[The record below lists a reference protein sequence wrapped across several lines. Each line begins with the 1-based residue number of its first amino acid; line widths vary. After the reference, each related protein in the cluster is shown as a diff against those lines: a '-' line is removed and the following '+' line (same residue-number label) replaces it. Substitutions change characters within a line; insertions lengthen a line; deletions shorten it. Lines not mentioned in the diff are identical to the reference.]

1 MRPNAATLAAGFDQR
16 YREIIHAGS
25 GAHEFNY
32 FRGTAPAGDVDAVCA
47 VAGEWTRLKDVMKLA
62 GFTKGRTVLAL
73 DSAVRAVMKGVA
85 SEHPELPL
93 AEIALQLIKRMD
105 AAGHDPMP
113 FAAAFVDE
121 CESMDAK

>member
-47 VAGEWTRLKDVMKLA
+47 VAGEWTRLKDAMKLA
-62 GFTKGRTVLAL
+62 GFTKGRAVLAL
-73 DSAVRAVMKGVA
+73 DSAVRAGRLKHRYFSTDASHQIGHWIRSERVA
-85 SEHPELPL
+85 IDDFCPKSEM
-93 AEIALQLIKRMD
+93 A
-105 AAGHDPMP
+105 
-113 FAAAFVDE
+113 
-121 CESMDAK
+121 

>member
-1 MRPNAATLAAGFDQR
+1 MTHIEQAMRLC
-16 YREIIHAGS
+16 I
-25 GAHEFNY
+25 
-32 FRGTAPAGDVDAVCA
+32 
-47 VAGEWTRLKDVMKLA
+47 RLKDNRDGLKRLLGDRYVSHVA
-62 GFTKGRTVLAL
+62 PY
-73 DSAVRAVMKGVA
+73 RAVMKGVA